1 MLWLMQM
8 LENKQI
14 KDPEVA
20 NIAAYAA
27 YPYEDTAHTLE
38 KYHLDD
44 LAAEQYA
51 KVDEASVNAL
61 AAWVQ
66 RSKNDEYLDGG
77 DPRETER
84 RRLAVAEAL
93 PSFSTAT
100 EAAELE
106 PSESKELPEIKGVG
120 EELVSRVVGYILTH
134 DQDTPIFMRKIAEDL
149 GGENPSKIS
158 RAVAQMTEMGYID
171 QESKLDFAHRPY
183 KKLQPTEKLKSD
195 ANEFETWR
203 DKVEL
208 FELAKQFGLSD
219 IETERYLVKLGRAM
233 FLNRNN

>member
-1 MLWLMQM
+1 MLLSSQM
-8 LENKQI
+8 SDNKRI

-38 KYHLDD
+38 KHHLDN

-51 KVDEASVNAL
+51 KTDEASISAL

-66 RSKNDEYLDGG
+66 KAKNDEYLDGG
-77 DPRETER
+77 DPKETER
-84 RRLAVAEAL
+84 RKSAVEEAL
-93 PSFSTAT
+93 PGFLPTPEIIESDAT
-100 EAAELE
+100 
-106 PSESKELPEIKGVG
+106 KEIPQIKGVS
-120 EELVSRVVGYILTH
+120 EELVSRVVGYLLTH
-134 DQDTPIFMRKIAEDL
+134 DQDTPMFMRKISEDL
-149 GGENPSKIS
+149 GGENKSNIS
-158 RAVAQMTEMGYID
+158 RIIAQMTEMGYVD
-171 QESKLDFAHRPY
+171 QEAKLDFAHRPF
-183 KKLQPTEKLKSD
+183 KQLLPTEKLKDD
-195 ANEFETWR
+195 ANELVAWR

-233 FLNRNN
+233 FLGKNN